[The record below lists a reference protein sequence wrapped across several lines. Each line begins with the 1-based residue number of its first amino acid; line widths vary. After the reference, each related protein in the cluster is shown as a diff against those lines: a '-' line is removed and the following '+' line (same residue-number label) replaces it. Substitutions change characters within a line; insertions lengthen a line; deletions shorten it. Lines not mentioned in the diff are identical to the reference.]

1 MINPLTLK
9 ESDPLGKSP
18 NEAGAKLDAGKNR
31 LGLVISGFALALQEV
46 GLVGTFGANKYTANG
61 WQTVP
66 NGIERYTDAMYRH
79 LLKEAAGEHID
90 PDSEMLHAAQVAWN
104 ALARLNLILQAR
116 SSRPFDFP
124 QILHKVKPWVTM
136 PISVQY
142 LFPSQYFLL

>member
-1 MINPLTLK
+1 MKLPIIT

-18 NEAGAKLDAGKNR
+18 NEAGAKLDVGKNR
-31 LGLVISGFALALQEV
+31 LGLVLNGFALALQEV

-79 LLKEAAGEHID
+79 LLKEAAGEEID

-104 ALARLNLILQAR
+104 ALARLNLMLQAR
-116 SSRPFDFP
+116 
-124 QILHKVKPWVTM
+124 Q
-136 PISVQY
+136 
-142 LFPSQYFLL
+142 

>member
-1 MINPLTLK
+1 MINPLTLE

-79 LLKEAAGEHID
+79 LLKEAAGERID

-104 ALARLNLILQAR
+104 ALARLNLILQER
-116 SSRPFDFP
+116 
-124 QILHKVKPWVTM
+124 Q
-136 PISVQY
+136 
-142 LFPSQYFLL
+142 